1 MNDDDRRPLRRLAL
15 EMKARA
21 GLLTDEEREELR
33 STPILIG
40 GDEPGTKPLVV
51 FPAMT
56 QEEWEAEFGGLTRA
70 DAERQ
75 RREMFDGDPPP
86 TLPTSDEGS

>member
-1 MNDDDRRPLRRLAL
+1 
-15 EMKARA
+15 MKARA

-33 STPILIG
+33 RTPLLIG

-51 FPAMT
+51 YPPMT
-56 QEEWEAEFGGLTRA
+56 QEEWEAEYSGLRRT
-70 DAERQ
+70 DVERQ
-75 RREMFDGDPPP
+75 RREMFDDPPP